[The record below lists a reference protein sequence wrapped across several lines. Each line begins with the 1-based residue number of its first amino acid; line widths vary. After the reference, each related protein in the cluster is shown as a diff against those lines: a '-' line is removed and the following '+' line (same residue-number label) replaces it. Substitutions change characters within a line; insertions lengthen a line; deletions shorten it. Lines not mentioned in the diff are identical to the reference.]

1 MSSKTILTAAHCLE
15 RTIKIFWW
23 YKVKLFV
30 PAEVKVLAAAHD
42 WPKEDYEELA
52 VLSIHRH
59 PKWNWRTLA
68 GDFAILKLRDDIKL
82 HLGAQ
87 PICLQSLP
95 AELYE
100 GSKGIATGWGLTAP
114 PVPPQLFNLDTVI
127 PDKLQEA
134 NLTTMSNSMC
144 KHYMQ
149 YIRKDKLIND
159 DMICAKGDDQ
169 YTCFGDSGGII
180 H

>member
-68 GDFAILKLRDDIKL
+68 GDFAILKLRDEIKF
-82 HLGAQ
+82 HSGAQ
-87 PICLQSLP
+87 PICLPSLP
-95 AELYE
+95 GELYE